1 MCRSE
6 ARGPRPTGAVAAF
19 FVVPIIGAPVRGRPK
34 PASRARS
41 WARAFAIGALALPA
55 HAQEAAPADQKS
67 PQTKNEI
74 EQIEI
79 IAPAPLPGLGVN
91 INQVPANIQ
100 TIDARQIGKSHPID
114 SSEALERNLGSVNIN
129 DTQGGPLQAD
139 VNFRGFTASPILGT
153 PQGISVFVDGVR
165 VNEAFGDTVN
175 WDLIPP
181 AAISRI
187 TVIPGSNPVFGL
199 NTLGG
204 ALAVSTKSGFEF
216 PGTTASVE
224 DGSWSRRSAE
234 ISSGGHGEQ
243 AEYFVAGRVANDNG
257 WAQHNPSR
265 LRQVFSKLGYQAED
279 TDIDG
284 SLTYAD
290 NYAEGNQTIPLSF
303 LGNPRQ
309 IYSFPDWQRNK
320 LWFANLQAS
329 HALTAQQVLSA
340 DVYFRSVR
348 SSIFNNNVN
357 NNFDPTL
364 PLTPGNFPANNIT
377 NGIDQDRDGLSLQYN
392 GISSLFGHRNN
403 ATVGAAVDHGR
414 IDFKQFNQDATVA
427 PDRSTFSSQPIV
439 LQTSLRSTDDN
450 LGWYATDLLE
460 ISQSLALTLA
470 GRFNRAILHLRDQLG
485 TALNGDHGFGR
496 FNPAVGL
503 NFTPAPAVTTYA
515 SYNEG
520 VRVPTPVELT
530 CADPSAPCSLPNA
543 FTADPAL
550 KPVISKTW
558 ELGARG
564 SVGKG
569 LSWSSA
575 IYRSLLD
582 DDIQFIS
589 SGGGGTSSGYF
600 QNVGQ
605 TRRQG
610 LELGANGVLKTIT
623 WRVNYAYIQATY
635 RSALTLNSPDNSAAQ
650 PLSCP
655 TCADIRVVPGNRLPG
670 IPLHVAKLDL
680 EYAPSVRWSAALNVI
695 GQSSTFPRG
704 DENNRDVHGPVPGF
718 AVVNL
723 NGQVKLTQ
731 RLELFAKVDNLFDR
745 LYSSYGVLGAN
756 AFHLPGHA
764 FDPNPAAWTPEQFRS
779 FGAGR
784 GAWVGFSYHFAQ

>member
-1 MCRSE
+1 MK
-6 ARGPRPTGAVAAF
+6 ARPGAWH
-19 FVVPIIGAPVRGRPK
+19 G
-34 PASRARS
+34 RARS
-41 WARAFAIGALALPA
+41 CAYLLTFGTLAWDA
-55 HAQEAAPADQKS
+55 GAQEAIVAETAQPTS
-67 PQTKNEI
+67 NEI
-74 EQIEI
+74 PTVEVV
-79 IAPAPLPGLGVN
+79 APGPLPGFGVN
-91 INQVPANIQ
+91 QNQVPANVQ
-100 TIDARQIGKSHPID
+100 TIDAKQVGKSHPMD

-181 AAISRI
+181 TAIARI

-216 PGTTASVE
+216 PGTDASLE
-224 DGSWSRRSAE
+224 YGSWDRRTAE
-234 ISSGGHGEQ
+234 ISSGGHGEE
-243 AEYFVAGRVANDNG
+243 AEYFVAGRATNDNG
-257 WAQHNPSR
+257 WANHNPSR
-265 LRQVFSKLGYQAED
+265 LRQVLSKLGYQAED

-303 LGNPRQ
+303 LANPRQ
-309 IYSFPDWQRNK
+309 IYSFPDWQYNK
-320 LWFANLQAS
+320 LWFANVQAS

-340 DVYFRSVR
+340 DIYFRSVR

-357 NNFDPTL
+357 NNYDPSL
-364 PLTPGNFPANNIT
+364 PLAPGNFPANNIT
-377 NGIDQDRDGLSLQYN
+377 NGIDQDRAGLSLQYN
-392 GISSLFGHRNN
+392 GISDLFGYRNN
-403 ATVGAAVDHGR
+403 VTIGAAVDRGR
-414 IDFKQFNQDATVA
+414 IDFAQLNQDATVA
-427 PDRSTFSSQPIV
+427 PDRSTFSSQPV
-439 LQTSLRSTDDN
+439 RQQVNLHSTDDSVG
-450 LGWYATDLLE
+450 LYGTDLFE
-460 ISQSLALTLA
+460 ISKSLSVTLA

-485 TALNGDHGFGR
+485 TNLNGDHGFGR
-496 FNPAVGL
+496 FNPAAGI
-503 NFTPAPAVTTYA
+503 NFTPVSSVTTYV

-520 VRVPTPVELT
+520 MRVPTPVELT

-564 SVGKG
+564 SLGKD

-575 IYRSLLD
+575 VYRSTLD

-610 LELGANGVLKTIT
+610 LELGLSGALRPIN
-623 WRVNYAYIQATY
+623 WRINYSTIQASY
-635 RSALTLNSPDNSAAQ
+635 RTPLTLNSPNNSAAQ

-655 TCADIRVVPGNRLPG
+655 TCTEIRVQPGNRIPG

-680 EYAPSVRWSAALNVI
+680 EYAPSTRWGAGLNVI
-695 GQSSTFPRG
+695 AQSSTFPRG
-704 DENNRDVHGPVPGF
+704 DENNQDVHGPVPGF
-718 AVVNL
+718 AVLNL
-723 NGQVKLTQ
+723 NGRVKLTQ
-731 RLELFAKVDNLFDR
+731 RLELFARVDNLFDR
-745 LYSSYGVLGAN
+745 LYSSYGVLSAN

-764 FDPNPAAWTPEQFRS
+764 FDPNPASWTREQFRS
-779 FGAGR
+779 IGPGR
-784 GAWVGFSYHFAQ
+784 GAWVGLSYHLPNQ

>member
-1 MCRSE
+1 LIE
-6 ARGPRPTGAVAAF
+6 ARKAPWRARVRLWACVTVAAAA
-19 FVVPIIGAPVRGRPK
+19 G
-34 PASRARS
+34 
-41 WARAFAIGALALPA
+41 LPR
-55 HAQEAAPADQKS
+55 APAQDAPAAAQKS
-67 PQTKNEI
+67 QAAKNEI
-74 EQIEI
+74 EQVEV

-100 TIDARQIGKSHPID
+100 TIDAQQIEKSHPMD
-114 SSEALERNLGSVNIN
+114 SSEALERNLGSVNIT

-181 AAISRI
+181 AAIARI

-216 PGTTASVE
+216 PGTNASIE
-224 DGSWSRRSAE
+224 YGSWNRRTAE
-234 ISSGGHGEQ
+234 ISSGGHGEE
-243 AEYFVAGRVANDNG
+243 AEYFIAGRTTNDNG
-257 WAQHNPSR
+257 WAEHNPSR
-265 LRQVFSKLGYQAED
+265 LKQLFSKFGYQAED
-279 TDIDG
+279 TDVDA
-284 SLTYAD
+284 SFTYGD
-290 NYAEGNQTIPLSF
+290 NYVEGNQTIPLSF
-303 LGNPRQ
+303 IAKPRQ
-309 IYSFPDWQRNK
+309 IYSYPDFQYNK
-320 LWFANLQAS
+320 LWFGNVQVS

-340 DVYFRSVR
+340 DVYYRSVR

-357 NNFDPTL
+357 NNYDPAL
-364 PLTPGNFPANNIT
+364 PLAPGNFPANNIT

-392 GISSLFGHRNN
+392 GIGDVFGFRNN
-403 ATVGAAVDHGR
+403 ATIGAALDHGR
-414 IDFKQFNQDATVA
+414 IEFTQFNQDATVA
-427 PDRSTFSSQPIV
+427 ADRSTFSSQPV
-439 LQTSLRSTDDN
+439 NLQVNLHSTDDN
-450 LGWYATDLLE
+450 VGLYATDLLE
-460 ISQSLALTLA
+460 VSKSLSLTLA

-503 NFTPAPAVTTYA
+503 NFAPVSSMTTYA

-520 VRVPTPVELT
+520 MRAPTPVELT
-530 CADPSAPCSLPNA
+530 CSDPNAPCSLPNA

-550 KPVISKTW
+550 MPVISKTW

-564 SVGKG
+564 KLGTN

-575 IYRSLLD
+575 IYRSMLD

-589 SGGGGTSSGYF
+589 SGGGGTSSGF
-600 QNVGQ
+600 FKNVGQ

-610 LELGANGVLKTIT
+610 LELGFNGTFKPIS
-623 WRVNYAYIQATY
+623 WRINYDYIQASY
-635 RSALTLNSPDNSAAQ
+635 RTPLTLNSPDNSTAL
-650 PLSCP
+650 PLTCP
-655 TCADIRVVPGNRLPG
+655 TCTDIRVEPGNRIPG

-680 EYAPSVRWSAALNVI
+680 QYAPGKRWSVGLNVI
-695 GQSSTFPRG
+695 AQSSTFARG
-704 DENNRDVHGPVPGF
+704 DENNQDVHGPVPGF

-723 NGQVKLTQ
+723 NGQVRLTQ
-731 RLELFAKVDNLFDR
+731 RLELFARFDNLLDR
-745 LYSSYGVLGAN
+745 LYSSYGVLSAN

-764 FDPNPAAWTPEQFRS
+764 FDPNPANWTSEQFRS
-779 FGAGR
+779 IGAGR
-784 GAWVGFSYHFAQ
+784 GAWIGLSYHMAD

>member
-1 MCRSE
+1 M
-6 ARGPRPTGAVAAF
+6 
-19 FVVPIIGAPVRGRPK
+19 K
-34 PASRARS
+34 ASRSVWSHFPRFCAG
-41 WARAFAIGALALPA
+41 AFAAGALSLTA
-55 HAQEAAPADQKS
+55 HAQDTTLAE
-67 PQTKNEI
+67 QTAQPVTNEI
-74 EQIEI
+74 PTLEV

-100 TIDARQIGKSHPID
+100 TIGAKQIEKSHPMD

-224 DGSWSRRSAE
+224 DGSWSRRTAE
-234 ISSGGHGEQ
+234 ISSGGHGTQ
-243 AEYFVAGRVANDNG
+243 AEYFVAGRVTNDNG

-265 LRQVFSKLGYQAED
+265 LRQVFSKLGYQTED

-309 IYSFPDWQRNK
+309 IYSYPDWQRNK

-329 HALTAQQVLSA
+329 HALTARQVLSA

-364 PLTPGNFPANNIT
+364 PLAPGNFPANNIT

-392 GISSLFGHRNN
+392 GISDLFGHRNN
-403 ATVGAAVDHGR
+403 ATVGAAIDHGT
-414 IDFKQFNQDATVA
+414 IDFRQFNQDAPVA
-427 PDRSTFSSQPIV
+427 PDRSTFSSQPIR
-439 LQTSLRSTDDN
+439 LQTSLHSTDDS
-450 LGWYATDLLE
+450 LGLYATDLFE
-460 ISQSLALTLA
+460 ITQSLALTLA

-503 NFTPAPAVTTYA
+503 NFTPVPSVTAYV

-520 VRVPTPVELT
+520 MRVPTPVELT

-550 KPVISKTW
+550 KPVVSKTA
-558 ELGARG
+558 EFGARG
-564 SVGKG
+564 SLGKV
-569 LSWSSA
+569 SWSSA

-589 SGGGGTSSGYF
+589 SGGGGTSTGYF

-610 LELGANGVLKTIT
+610 IELGLNGVLKPIT
-623 WRVNYAYIQATY
+623 WRINYAYIQATY
-635 RSALTLNSPDNSAAQ
+635 RTPLTLNSPDNSTAQ
-650 PLSCP
+650 PLACQ
-655 TCADIRVVPGNRLPG
+655 TCADIRVQPGNRLPG
-670 IPLHVAKLDL
+670 IPLQVAKLDL
-680 EYAPSVRWSAALNVI
+680 EYAPSARWSASLNVI
-695 GQSSTFPRG
+695 AQSSTFPRG
-704 DENNRDVHGPVPGF
+704 DENNADVHGPVPGF

-745 LYSSYGVLGAN
+745 LYSSYGVLSAN

-764 FDPNPAAWTPEQFRS
+764 FDPNPARWTPEQFRS
-779 FGAGR
+779 IGAPR
-784 GAWVGFSYHFAQ
+784 GAWVGISYHFAE

>member
-1 MCRSE
+1 ME
-6 ARGPRPTGAVAAF
+6 AQTAAWH
-19 FVVPIIGAPVRGRPK
+19 GCVR
-34 PASRARS
+34 
-41 WARAFAIGALALPA
+41 FAACALVIGALSPPA
-55 HAQEAAPADQKS
+55 HAQEAAPADPKSQK
-67 PQTKNEI
+67 TKNEI
-74 EQIEI
+74 EQVEV

-100 TIDARQIGKSHPID
+100 TIGAQQIEQSHPVD
-114 SSEALERNLGSVNIN
+114 SSEALERSLGSVNIN

-139 VNFRGFTASPILGT
+139 VNFRGFTASPTLGT

-181 AAISRI
+181 AAISRV
-187 TVIPGSNPVFGL
+187 TVVPGSNPVFGL

-216 PGTTASVE
+216 PGTSASIE
-224 DGSWSRRSAE
+224 YGSWDRRTAE

-243 AEYFVAGRVANDNG
+243 AEYFVAGRTTNDNG
-257 WAQHNPSR
+257 WAEHNPSR
-265 LRQVFSKLGYQAED
+265 LRQVFSKLGYQTED

-303 LGNPRQ
+303 LDNPRQ
-309 IYSFPDWQRNK
+309 IYSFPDWQQNK

-329 HALTAQQVLSA
+329 HALSAQQVLSA

-348 SSIFNNNVN
+348 SVIFNNNVN
-357 NNFDPTL
+357 NNYDPAL
-364 PLTPGNFPANNIT
+364 PLGSGNFPASNIT

-392 GISSLFGHRNN
+392 GISELFGHRNN
-403 ATVGAAVDHGR
+403 ATVGAAIDHAR
-414 IDFKQFNQDATVA
+414 IDFTQSNQDATVA
-427 PDRSTFSSQPIV
+427 PDRSTYSSQPVV
-439 LQTSLRSTDDN
+439 LQINLHSTDDN
-450 LGWYATDLLE
+450 VGLYATDLLE
-460 ISQSLALTLA
+460 ISPSLSFTLA
-470 GRFNRAILHLRDQLG
+470 GRFNRAVLHLRDQLG
-485 TALNGDHGFGR
+485 SALNGDHGFGR
-496 FNPAVGL
+496 FNPAAGL
-503 NFTPAPAVTTYA
+503 NFSPVSSVTTYV

-520 VRVPTPVELT
+520 MRVPTPVELA

-564 SVGKG
+564 SLGKD

-575 IYRSLLD
+575 IYRGTLD

-589 SGGGGTSSGYF
+589 SGGGATSSGYF
-600 QNVGQ
+600 RNVGQ

-610 LELGANGVLKTIT
+610 LELGLNGAFKPIT
-623 WRVNYAYIQATY
+623 WRINYGYIQATY
-635 RSALTLNSPDNSAAQ
+635 RTALTLNSPNNSTAQ
-650 PLSCP
+650 PLTCP
-655 TCADIRVVPGNRLPG
+655 TCADILVQPGNRLPG

-680 EYAPSVRWSAALNVI
+680 QYAPSARWSAGVNLI

-731 RLELFAKVDNLFDR
+731 RLELFAKVDNLFDQ
-745 LYSSYGVLGAN
+745 LYSSYGVLSAN

-764 FDPNPAAWTPEQFRS
+764 FDPNPARWTPEQFRS
-779 FGAGR
+779 IGAGR
-784 GAWVGFSYHFAQ
+784 GAWVGLSYHLAE